1 MQTQQLRAKRM
12 ETNEFLPG
20 LMALQSCIRIKASD
34 VCLLMAGG
42 LAAILCC
49 VAVTAQVLHEPPGA
63 KYGFRSSVGK
73 LISCTLGEEIA
84 GHRCWIS
91 GAQNHG
97 DF

>member
-1 MQTQQLRAKRM
+1 M

-49 VAVTAQVLHEPPGA
+49 VAVTVQVA

-73 LISCTLGEEIA
+73 LISRTLGEEIA
-84 GHRCWIS
+84 GHRC
-91 GAQNHG
+91 
-97 DF
+97 

>member
-49 VAVTAQVLHEPPGA
+49 VAVTAQVLHDLQG
-63 KYGFRSSVGK
+63 RSMDFAAP
-73 LISCTLGEEIA
+73 LG
-84 GHRCWIS
+84 
-91 GAQNHG
+91 N
-97 DF
+97 